1 MFIYLSGKSP
11 LFRHTKKI
19 SPQVGYTHPTKH
31 RHFWFINAY
40 YIILYYILYY
50 ILLYIIYD
58 IILCYIILYIIYYY
72 IIYIL
77 YLITVYI
84 YMYLDPAS
92 FQTHHDT
99 SGRPDPVFSEAPKSY
114 SLRVPAMMK

>member
-1 MFIYLSGKSP
+1 MIL
-11 LFRHTKKI
+11 
-19 SPQVGYTHPTKH
+19 
-31 RHFWFINAY
+31 Y
-40 YIILYYILYY
+40 YVILYYILYT
-50 ILLYIIYD
+50 
-58 IILCYIILYIIYYY
+58 IIL
-72 IIYIL
+72 YIL